1 MLCSDPE
8 WLGRL
13 DGSAAWNLRSGDLV
27 DIEDVQSHPLEWT
40 GFRLDVGSCAMSRCV
55 RIGLSLL
62 LLALPLAGLRA
73 SPSSCGDG
81 IRSASSRACCCCAD
95 PAGCFCQ
102 APAAPEAPTAA
113 PTAVPASGVPN
124 GDATAISTL
133 VPWCS
138 LRVVA
143 YAKGHDAHALQAHPE
158 ELLTRLQILQV

>member
-1 MLCSDPE
+1 
-8 WLGRL
+8 
-13 DGSAAWNLRSGDLV
+13 
-27 DIEDVQSHPLEWT
+27 
-40 GFRLDVGSCAMSRCV
+40 MSRFV

-73 SPSSCGDG
+73 SPSSCGEG
-81 IRSASSRACCCCAD
+81 IRAASSHACCCCAD

-102 APAAPEAPTAA
+102 APPAPETPTAA

-124 GDATAISTL
+124 ADATAISTL

-138 LRVVA
+138 LRVVT

>member
-1 MLCSDPE
+1 
-8 WLGRL
+8 
-13 DGSAAWNLRSGDLV
+13 
-27 DIEDVQSHPLEWT
+27 
-40 GFRLDVGSCAMSRCV
+40 MSRCV

-124 GDATAISTL
+124 SDATAISTL
-133 VPWCS
+133 APWCS

-143 YAKGHDAHALQAHPE
+143 CAKGHDAHALQAHPE